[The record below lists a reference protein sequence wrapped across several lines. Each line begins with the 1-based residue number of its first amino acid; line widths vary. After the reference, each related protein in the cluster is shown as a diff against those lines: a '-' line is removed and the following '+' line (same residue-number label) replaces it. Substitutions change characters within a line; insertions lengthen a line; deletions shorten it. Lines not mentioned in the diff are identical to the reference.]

1 MGYQPEEM
9 VIVGNK
15 LYVAN
20 SGGYRVPN
28 YDNTVSVID
37 LETFKET
44 KKITVAINLHRMRVD
59 QNGLIYVTSRGD
71 YYNVHSNTYVINAK
85 NDLVEGSLNFPASEL
100 YLCGDSLY
108 SYSTEYSKI
117 TSKWTVNYTIYD
129 TKAKRIVSRNFI
141 KDGTEKSIV
150 TPYALAVNPETGEI
164 FVGDAG
170 DYVTPGGCT
179 VSGLTGR
186 RNGMC
191 KREIFLLTLCLR
203 QGLYRRK
210 TGRRNKCSILKENRI
225 EQFLLVCYKFKVS
238 NAIHANGTTTD
249 LKYIDFIKIQTGVNA
264 KSGIIG
270 EVSTEV
276 FSVTDKN
283 VNN

>member
-1 MGYQPEEM
+1 M
-9 VIVGNK
+9 
-15 LYVAN
+15 
-20 SGGYRVPN
+20 PN

-59 QNGLIYVTSRGD
+59 KNGLIYVTSRGD

-129 TKAKRIVSRNFI
+129 TKKKRTVSEFYQGRNREVHRDSLRF
-141 KDGTEKSIV
+141 GGKS
-150 TPYALAVNPETGEI
+150 ETGEI
-164 FVGDAG
+164 FVAMPGLCYPG
-170 DYVTPGGCT
+170 GGCT

-186 RNGMC
+186 RNAGC
-191 KREIFLLTLCLR
+191 KREIFLLKHCVYDVKAFT
-203 QGLYRRK
+203 GERRE
-210 TGRRNKCSILKENRI
+210 GRISI
-225 EQFLLVCYKFKVS
+225 KV
-238 NAIHANGTTTD
+238 I
-249 LKYIDFIKIQTGVNA
+249 L
-264 KSGIIG
+264 
-270 EVSTEV
+270 
-276 FSVTDKN
+276 
-283 VNN
+283 